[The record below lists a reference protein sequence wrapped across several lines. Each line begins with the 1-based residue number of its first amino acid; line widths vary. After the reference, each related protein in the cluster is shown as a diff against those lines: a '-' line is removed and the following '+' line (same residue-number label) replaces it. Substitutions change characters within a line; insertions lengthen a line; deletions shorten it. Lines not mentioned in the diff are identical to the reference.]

1 MKTGQKGKK
10 NNGTQGLPE
19 FFENIGLYNSMA
31 ITELN
36 FGKSVRRRDCRY
48 TCIPRELGCE
58 KYVHFLSRVST
69 LTRDIDIAILSVGL
83 SICPCRSGIR

>member
-10 NNGTQGLPE
+10 NNRTQGLPE

-58 KYVHFLSRVST
+58 KICSLF
-69 LTRDIDIAILSVGL
+69 IA
-83 SICPCRSGIR
+83 RQHTDARY